1 MLFQPV
7 KNPTM
12 VETIT
17 DLAPKRNTENKEKYT
32 IVSKNLRE
40 GESTEL
46 VKKKQ
51 KQMSPEK

>member
-12 VETIT
+12 VETIR

-46 VKKKQ
+46 V
-51 KQMSPEK
+51 